1 MAIQPIAQYQNP
13 ENAIIRILQGG
24 NDAITGILNNAVA
37 LSRDRVNNQA
47 RQDSQLFQQ
56 RQFETGIAQ
65 RRGDNLTAQ
74 IADAQ
79 KFSQSVRESD
89 RRFGLLSQQNEF
101 NQNRTTTQDMFNN
114 TNDAARLDLSREQL
128 ALNAQ
133 NMQQDNARMDNTALF
148 NQNIDAQ
155 KLSLA
160 QEELNMKKANGGLSP
175 LTRAD
180 VRAEESLQMRKERQ
194 AAADA
199 QKSAEQSVLG
209 DRSAFPPQMQQ
220 FNRRFEDY
228 KKSNP
233 NATMETFKAKLPA
246 TELEAATAYDKNPYE
261 SEIQSA
267 KNMTE
272 EQYVAAIPN
281 PTPAAIEKRRQ
292 LWRLANG
299 AGPVASEQEDP
310 LSDILNGL

>member
-89 RRFGLLSQQNEF
+89 RRFDLLNQQNEF

-114 TNDAARLDLSREQL
+114 TNDAARLDLSRDQL

-133 NMQQDNARMDNTALF
+133 NMQQDNTRMDAAAMF
-148 NQNIDAQ
+148 NQNIAGQ
-155 KLSLA
+155 KLALD
-160 QEELNMKKANGGLSP
+160 QEEFNLRKAGGGVNP
-175 LTRAD
+175 PTRAD
-180 VRAEESLQMRKERQ
+180 LRAEESLQMRKDRQ

-199 QKSAEQSVLG
+199 QKAAEQMVIGDTTAFVPQQLSLG
-209 DRSAFPPQMQQ
+209 TPPPETDKVAFANYQ
-220 FNRRFEDY
+220 
-228 KKSNP
+228 KK
-233 NATMETFKAKLPA
+233 KALA
-246 TELEAATAYDKNPYE
+246 EAYDKNAYE

-267 KNMTE
+267 KNTTE
-272 EQYVAAIPN
+272 EAYIKNIPN

-299 AGPVASEQEDP
+299 SGPVANDPAEDDGI
-310 LSDILNGL
+310 SDILNNL

>member
-128 ALNAQ
+128 NLNAQ
-133 NMQQDNARMDNTALF
+133 NMQQDNARMDAATMF
-148 NQNIDAQ
+148 NQNIAGQ
-155 KLSLA
+155 KLALD
-160 QEELNMKKANGGLSP
+160 QEEFNLRKAGGGVNP
-175 LTRAD
+175 PTRAD
-180 VRAEESLQMRKERQ
+180 LRAEESLQMRKERQ

-199 QKSAEQSVLG
+199 QKAAEQMVIGDTTAFVPQQLSLG
-209 DRSAFPPQMQQ
+209 TAPPETDKTAFA
-220 FNRRFEDY
+220 DY
-228 KKSNP
+228 QKR
-233 NATMETFKAKLPA
+233 KALA
-246 TELEAATAYDKNPYE
+246 EAYDKNAYE

-267 KNMTE
+267 KNTTE
-272 EQYVAAIPN
+272 EAYIKNIPN